1 MNKKKVK
8 KKNNFSFYKLISII
22 IVLFVL
28 LLLIIPNNNIKNMKT
43 VNPTNVQIILKLKN
57 NTNPQLKGFSTILDS
72 QNPIIV
78 TITPNNISELS
89 SRYSFVFAKSIESDY
104 GYKVATI
111 DDYLIIYPNLVVV
124 YNYKS
129 DLVKSLFKVQT
140 VGN

>member
-28 LLLIIPNNNIKNMKT
+28 LLLIIPSNNTKDMKT

-104 GYKVATI
+104 GYKVAAI

-140 VGN
+140 IGN

>member
-111 DDYLIIYPNLVVV
+111 DDYLIIYPKLVVV